1 VTAGAS
7 PTASPAVAPVEAVA
21 STGRPRSWGWVLR
34 WALVAGLLA
43 LLLRMFV
50 VQSFVIPSSSMD
62 PTLRVG
68 DRVVVGRWHHDLHRG
83 DVVVFDGTGVFA
95 AANPPARNVLVAA
108 GRGLGSVLGLPIGRH
123 DYVKRVVGLPR
134 DHVVCCDA
142 NGRLSVN
149 GVLAPEPYLQ
159 PGVPP
164 SLTPFD
170 VRVPADRLWVMGDN
184 RGDSADSR
192 AHLGDPGGG
201 MVPVANVVGPVLAVW
216 WPLGQARAVA
226 AADPLGA
233 GGR

>member
-1 VTAGAS
+1 V
-7 PTASPAVAPVEAVA
+7 PVETASSVQD
-21 STGRPRSWGWVLR
+21 PRSLGWVLR

-43 LLLRMFV
+43 LLLRTFV

-68 DRVVVGRWHHDLHRG
+68 DRVVVSRWNHDLHRG
-83 DVVVFDGTGVFA
+83 DVVVFDGTGVFTA
-95 AANPPARNVLVAA
+95 DNPSARNSLVAA
-108 GRGLGSVLGLPIGRH
+108 GRGLGSMLGLPIGRH
-123 DYVKRVVGLPR
+123 DYVKRVIGLPD

-142 NGRLSVN
+142 TGRLSVN
-149 GVLAPEPYLQ
+149 GVVAPESYLQ

-164 SLTPFD
+164 SLTTFD
-170 VRVPADRLWVMGDN
+170 VRVPTDRLWVMGDN

-201 MVPVANVVGPVLAVW
+201 MVPVGNVVGPVLAVW
-216 WPLGQARAVA
+216 WPLGQGRAVA
-226 AADPLGA
+226 AVDPLRA